1 MHRPFTLYTR
11 KNSKGKNIYYARFR
25 DRHGLRTS
33 GISTGQTSK
42 VRAETWAS
50 EYLTMLKSGKGN
62 VPTIK
67 KWGEDFFLK
76 SEGWILSVKSKGKS
90 VTPRYC
96 RDVQTRVDMHII
108 PFLGHIKLSSLV
120 QADVVDFRT
129 HLYKKGYQGSTINH
143 ILSTLRTML
152 NYAVERGIID
162 SIPTIERVSTTD
174 QANRGILTPDEAQRL
189 FLIEWEDQRAY
200 TANLLSAVTGM
211 RSGEVLALQCSD
223 VQGDYIDV
231 KKSFDWTTRKIKNST
246 KTGRSRVVPL
256 PNMIRPYIA
265 ELIELNPWEEKSF
278 LFCSLRDNSVPVDRN
293 NSVRGLK
300 KALQCIGIDEAERKR
315 RNITFHSWRHFF
327 NSFLI
332 NKRVP
337 VQKVQQLTGHS
348 TLEMSEHYYHV
359 DSMEDVRQLQE
370 RIIEL

>member
-33 GISTGQTSK
+33 GISIGQTSK

-67 KWGEDFFLK
+67 EWGEDFFLK

-211 RSGEVLALQCSD
+211 RSGEVSAFKMQPTEKGLVPIFDYANFDHNS
-223 VQGDYIDV
+223 VMKMSDYISPMSHTNMMRAKNETVARKADLDAYEEDKV
-231 KKSFDWTTRKIKNST
+231 LNGTNPLRYEGVRHNMTSTAVSNGIPSSIDSKEAKQNAYYTASRNSWHATQRFEHDMASFVSAYNS
-246 KTGRSRVVPL
+246 L
-256 PNMIRPYIA
+256 
-265 ELIELNPWEEKSF
+265 L
-278 LFCSLRDNSVPVDRN
+278 
-293 NSVRGLK
+293 
-300 KALQCIGIDEAERKR
+300 GIP
-315 RNITFHSWRHFF
+315 TP
-327 NSFLI
+327 
-332 NKRVP
+332 KRVYNRSFEYE
-337 VQKVQQLTGHS
+337 QG
-348 TLEMSEHYYHV
+348 
-359 DSMEDVRQLQE
+359 
-370 RIIEL
+370 ELHAK